1 MQSSKKPPDSEED
14 HYHGAPPSWPSSVST
29 STHDQAIFNQRSF
42 ETEPPYLP
50 GPHDHSLGAAEYGA
64 PPSTSLGRRPT
75 WKEADDSRFCHTTS
89 GKPDS
94 EQSFEMQRLGH
105 HHLESSDNGHQV
117 LYRQPLPGH
126 VTPYLGLRARLTQV
140 PINRWTVLLLL
151 VLARMLILFGT
162 LNTDL
167 DDAKSDALS
176 ACDKASHTYW
186 WYAVILGR
194 ACTPGKSLLTLE
206 VDVHRLKV

>member
-1 MQSSKKPPDSEED
+1 MQSSKNPSESEEG
-14 HYHGAPPSWPSSVST
+14 HPRGPPPSWPPSAST
-29 STHDQAIFNQRSF
+29 SAHDQAIFNQRSF
-42 ETEPPYLP
+42 KTEPPYLP

-64 PPSTSLGRRPT
+64 SPSSSLGRRPAWT
-75 WKEADDSRFCHTTS
+75 EADDSRFYHTKS

-94 EQSFEMQRLGH
+94 QQSFEMQNLGH
-105 HHLESSDNGHQV
+105 HHLESSANGHPV
-117 LYRQPLPGH
+117 LCRQPLPGH

-140 PINRWTVLLLL
+140 PINRWTALLLM

-167 DDAKSDALS
+167 EDAKSDALS
-176 ACDKASHTYW
+176 ACDKVSHTYW

-194 ACTPGKSLLTLE
+194 ACATGKSLLTL
-206 VDVHRLKV
+206 